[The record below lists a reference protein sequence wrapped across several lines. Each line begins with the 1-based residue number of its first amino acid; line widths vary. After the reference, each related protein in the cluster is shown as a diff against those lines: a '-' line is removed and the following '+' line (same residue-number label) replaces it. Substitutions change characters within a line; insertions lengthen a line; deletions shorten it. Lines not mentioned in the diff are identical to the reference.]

1 MFRIFAEKNMNGK
14 DQNCL
19 EFFDEIKDEW
29 CRSEE
34 QHKPFW
40 NDVLTFARLYHKM
53 MKEGANTTESSGK
66 ISHPAFLPYGTFI
79 ETD

>member
-1 MFRIFAEKNMNGK
+1 MNGK

-19 EFFDEIKDEW
+19 EFFDEIKGEW

-53 MKEGANTTESSGK
+53 MKEVTPAEESTTK
-66 ISHPAFLPYGTFI
+66 IKHPAFLPDGTFI
-79 ETD
+79 GTD